1 MVQTAFVAYGAG
13 KAALN
18 MMTRNIA
25 AELAPRVRVNAIA
38 VGGVATQAL
47 EMVLTD
53 DGLRAQFEAGT
64 PMGRAGTP
72 EDIACAALY
81 LASDASSW
89 VTGKVFQVDGGVEAP
104 SITVP
109 VPSLEPLA

>member
-1 MVQTAFVAYGAG
+1 
-13 KAALN
+13 

-25 AELAPRVRVNAIA
+25 GELAPLVRVNAIS
-38 VGGVATQAL
+38 VGGVATEAL
-47 EMVLTD
+47 AMVLTD
-53 DGLRAQFEAGT
+53 DDLRHQFEAGT
-64 PMGRAGTP
+64 PMRRPGTP

-104 SITVP
+104 AITVP
-109 VPSLEPLA
+109 VPPFEPTADAAP